1 MVTTGGVEEGI
12 CKINGNGGN
21 GEKEKRKK
29 LNILLENL
37 NKTFFLNANWAG
49 GWSRVINGK
58 KSFCWLAYFWGRTLK
73 HIII

>member
-1 MVTTGGVEEGI
+1 MWGRGVKGLSKKKNKEKAHEHSVVTTGGRRVSGVEEGI

-37 NKTFFLNANWAG
+37 NKTFF
-49 GWSRVINGK
+49 
-58 KSFCWLAYFWGRTLK
+58 
-73 HIII
+73 